1 MFITNTMISHTLDAL
16 SINKR
21 VGKVC
26 TYEISNTVVI
36 YMTTTV
42 QSKSRIRRSTT
53 KVDLR
58 IKNPFVTMLVVRLAA
73 IIAAKDDTSRGSI
86 LFPTKTRPQYQDSN
100 ESDINFATF

>member
-36 YMTTTV
+36 YDDYG
-42 QSKSRIRRSTT
+42 T
-53 KVDLR
+53 K
-58 IKNPFVTMLVVRLAA
+58 
-73 IIAAKDDTSRGSI
+73 
-86 LFPTKTRPQYQDSN
+86 
-100 ESDINFATF
+100 